1 MFDGCQVLSRLS
13 EIGRL
18 KIKDRIIMVRHCWIY
33 PMDKVFIKAGEKM
46 SRTIVE
52 GLYENL

>member
-1 MFDGCQVLSRLS
+1 MARY
-13 EIGRL
+13 
-18 KIKDRIIMVRHCWIY
+18 CWIY
-33 PMDKVFIKAGEKM
+33 RMDKVFIKAREKM

>member
-1 MFDGCQVLSRLS
+1 MARY
-13 EIGRL
+13 
-18 KIKDRIIMVRHCWIY
+18 CWIY

-52 GLYENL
+52 GLYENS